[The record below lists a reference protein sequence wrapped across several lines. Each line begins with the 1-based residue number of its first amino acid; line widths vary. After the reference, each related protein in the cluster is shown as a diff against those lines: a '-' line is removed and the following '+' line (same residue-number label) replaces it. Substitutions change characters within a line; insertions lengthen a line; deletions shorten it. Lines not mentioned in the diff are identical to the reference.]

1 MKSKKIFEELIDV
14 GKNLGIKI
22 IQDKGNFKGGYCL
35 LEEEKIIVLNKLK
48 PLEFHIKSLITIY
61 SQRDISKIYIK
72 PIIRNMIE
80 NNNKT

>member
-1 MKSKKIFEELIDV
+1 MKSKKIFEELIDI
-14 GKNLGIKI
+14 GKKLGIKI

-48 PLEFHIKSLITIY
+48 PLDFHIKSLITIY
-61 SQRDISKIYIK
+61 SQKDISKIYIK
-72 PIIRNMIE
+72 PIIRNIIE

>member
-48 PLEFHIKSLITIY
+48 PLEIHIKSLITIF

-80 NNNKT
+80 NNKKT